1 MQMEERYNYEHS
13 SVDESVVVQMDSL
26 EQSSAPWIGRTIKTV
41 WEPGK
46 IVRSHDSTGKEIWTC
61 GHCNMV
67 FKHHNHTKALSHCLD
82 GPNIQRCKK
91 MPVEWRNIYSTIRGE
106 KTQKKVQKE
115 CAAAGIIA
123 EIEERERV
131 AMDFLGVARTA
142 EQTAY
147 QESPLKPHS
156 VQESL
161 SSISTKRGGGD
172 VSMHLFGSE
181 SASAKKKK
189 NYHQLTLVTNASNNL
204 KQAAFELNTAIAHF
218 LVANSLPFSLAED
231 PLLKRM
237 LVLSRNVNSTYEP
250 PSRYEISGKYLT
262 LIHDSYCREGIERLV
277 GGGPSFGISIFGDGA
292 TIRRIPLINMLGSNP
307 DAPSVML
314 DVVDCSQHMSNGG
327 KKDAWYIAKKFLPVM
342 KEIDPDKQY
351 IDLVVFDGASN
362 IQKAAQLLEEHY
374 PKVTVQTGIEHTVS
388 LIFGRLYRAAPIF
401 ALCKF
406 AKTVSLLVLFTLFDA
421 LLIISVLFTTVKKC
435 IWCTAPCSSLPFF
448 QSFKDA

>member
-1 MQMEERYNYEHS
+1 MLQQQPS
-13 SVDESVVVQMDSL
+13 SVDESDVVQMDCFD
-26 EQSSAPWIGRTIKTV
+26 QSFAPWIGRTIKTV

-67 FKHHNHTKALSHCLD
+67 FKHHNHTKALSHCLG

-106 KTQKKVQKE
+106 KTKRKVQKE
-115 CAAAGIIA
+115 SAAAGIIA

-131 AMDFLGVARTA
+131 AMEYLGVARAA
-142 EQTAY
+142 ERTGY
-147 QESPLKPHS
+147 QDSPLQPHS

-161 SSISTKRGGGD
+161 STISTKRGGD
-172 VSMHLFGSE
+172 VAMHLFGSE

-189 NYHQLTLVTNASNNL
+189 NYHQMTLVTNASNNL
-204 KQAAFELNTAIAHF
+204 KQSVFELNTAIAHF

-262 LIHDSYCREGIERLV
+262 SIHDSYRREGIERLV

-314 DVVDCSQHMSNGG
+314 DVVDCSQHMSDGG

-374 PKVTVQTGIEHTVS
+374 PRVTVQTGIEHTVS

-435 IWCTAPCSSLPFF
+435 IWCTAPCSSLPFLP
-448 QSFKDA
+448 SFKDA